1 MLNVLLTGN
10 KFAIYRHIDTSEVLV
25 CIYGSAIECY
35 YDEQGNEMEMVVM
48 KKIVFVEKAHRYN
61 YKKNKN

>member
-1 MLNVLLTGN
+1 MRV
-10 KFAIYRHIDTSEVLV
+10 
-25 CIYGSAIECY
+25 YGSAIECY

-61 YKKNKN
+61 VSIR